1 MIFKNIGGRRGLV
14 VFTLSW
20 RPRGWRFESPSF
32 LFFRRRDAFVSLVS
46 GRGEIRR
53 DAQRRG
59 PEGETAREEE
69 EGIRKWN
76 EATGYEKG

>member
-1 MIFKNIGGRRGLV
+1 MYVLRKELI
-14 VFTLSW
+14 
-20 RPRGWRFESPSF
+20 RP
-32 LFFRRRDAFVSLVS
+32 FFSARKKYYFVDL
-46 GRGEIRR
+46 
-53 DAQRRG
+53 